1 MTETYVCPNCGENE
15 HREYRVRLILLTCP
29 ECGENGRFLN
39 EELVEVLDEIPDD
52 ELPEEWA
59 ELSADQRL
67 RRAMERGLVDS
78 DQIQFQ

>member
-1 MTETYVCPNCGENE
+1 MTDTYVCPYCGATE

-52 ELPEEWA
+52 ELPEEWS
-59 ELSADQRL
+59 ELPADQRL
-67 RRAMERGLVDS
+67 HRAMERGLVDS
-78 DQIQFQ
+78 DRLQLL